1 MKRQITLGS
10 VSITPYERRYV
21 EQVLDSTLVGPFEL
35 SKKVAARIAE
45 LHGYRYGRYLNSGQ
59 SALSI
64 ALRAIIQQKG
74 WKHKPLVATP
84 SCTYISTQGAC
95 IFANCD
101 FCLVDVSVDDINMD
115 PKALKNTI
123 EAQKVAGRP
132 VDIVMPVHLCGK
144 PVKREIKDICDSYGL
159 PTVVD
164 SCETIF
170 AERDLDWGT
179 IICFST
185 FSNHTIGAG
194 AGGVA
199 VTNDP
204 QLDFLLFQQISHG
217 RENESAGSDPHTMG
231 ERFRFSEWGESLK
244 PSDLYAAVA
253 LGGIDRRYEI
263 VNAQRFNAFRLREML
278 QGLPLGL
285 PPMDN
290 HTFMFFPI
298 VANESVDVTRLLAYL
313 HDNGVFTR
321 RLMPITNQPV
331 IRKYFARDMGDGN
344 LLYPTQ
350 GYFDQLCPNAA
361 FINRQGFYVGS
372 HPGLKTDDINYL
384 GAKIREGVE
393 LAS

>member
-21 EQVLDSTLVGPFEL
+21 EQVLESTLVGPFEM
-35 SKKVAARIAE
+35 SKRVAARIAE

-59 SALSI
+59 SALTI
-64 ALRAIIQQKG
+64 ALRAIIQQRG
-74 WKHKPLVATP
+74 WKHRPLIATP
-84 SCTYISTQGAC
+84 ACTYISTQGSC
-95 IFANCD
+95 VFANCD

-115 PKALKNTI
+115 PAALRQKI
-123 EAQKVAGRP
+123 EAQRAAGRP
-132 VDIVMPVHLCGK
+132 IDIVMPVHLCGK

-217 RENESAGSDPHTMG
+217 RENESAGTDPHTMG

-253 LGGIDRRYEI
+253 LGGIERKHEI
-263 VNAQRFNAFRLREML
+263 ISAQRFNAFRLREEL

-285 PPMDN
+285 PSMDN

-298 VANESVDVTRLLAYL
+298 VANESVDVTKLLAYL
-313 HDNGVFTR
+313 HNNGVFTR

-331 IRKYFARDMGDGN
+331 ILKTAGVTQEVMDK
-344 LLYPTQ
+344 LY
-350 GYFDQLCPNAA
+350 PNAA

-372 HPGLKTDDINYL
+372 HPGLKSDDIIYL
-384 GAKIREGVE
+384 GAKIREGVQ

>member
-10 VSITPYERRYV
+10 VSITPVERRYV
-21 EQVLDSTLVGPFEL
+21 DQVLDSTMVGPFGM
-35 SKKVAARIAE
+35 SKNVAARIAE
-45 LHGYRYGRYLNSGQ
+45 LHGYQYGRYLNSGQ
-59 SALSI
+59 SALTI
-64 ALRAIIQQKG
+64 ALRAIVQQKG
-74 WKHKPLVATP
+74 WTHRPLVATP
-84 SCTYISTQGAC
+84 ACTYISTQASC

-101 FCLVDVSVDDINMD
+101 FCLVDVGIDDINMD
-115 PKALKNTI
+115 PGELEKVIEQQKAS
-123 EAQKVAGRP
+123 GRP

-144 PVKREIKDICDSYGL
+144 PVKREIKDICDKHNL

-170 AERDLDWGT
+170 APKDLDWGT

-199 VTNDP
+199 VTNDK

-217 RENESAGSDPHTMG
+217 RENENAGTDPHTMG

-253 LGGIDRRYEI
+253 LGGIERRYEI
-263 VNAQRFNAFRLREML
+263 INAQRFNALRLREEL

-285 PPMDN
+285 PSMDN

-298 VANESVDVTRLLAYL
+298 VANESVNVPKLLNHL

-331 IRKYFARDMGDGN
+331 VLKYCNLSQAWMDAR
-344 LLYPTQ
+344 
-350 GYFDQLCPNAA
+350 FPNAD

-372 HPGLKTDDINYL
+372 HPGLKTDDIHYL
-384 GAKIREGVE
+384 GDKIREGVQ

>member
-1 MKRQITLGS
+1 MKRKITLGS
-10 VSITPYERRYV
+10 VAITPAERRYV
-21 EQVLDSTLVGPFEL
+21 DEVLDSTLVGPFEF
-35 SKKVAARIAE
+35 SKKVASKIAE
-45 LHGYRYGRYLNSGQ
+45 LHGYQYGRYLNSGQ
-59 SALSI
+59 SALTI
-64 ALRAIIQQKG
+64 ALRAIVQQKG
-74 WKHKPLVATP
+74 WKYRPLVATP
-84 SCTYISTQGAC
+84 ACTYISTQAAC

-115 PKALKNTI
+115 PKALSDQI
-123 EAQKVAGRP
+123 EYQKLIGRP
-132 VDIVMPVHLCGK
+132 IDIVMPVHLCGK
-144 PVKREIKDICDSYGL
+144 PVKRDIQNICDVNNL

-170 AERDLDWGT
+170 APKDLDWGT

-199 VTNDP
+199 VTNDK

-217 RENESAGSDPHTMG
+217 RENESTGGDPHTMG

-253 LGGIDRRYEI
+253 LGGIERRYDI
-263 VNAQRFNAFRLREML
+263 INAQRFNASRLIESL
-278 QGLPLGL
+278 HGLPLGL

-298 VANESVDVTRLLAYL
+298 VANESVDTTKLLRYL

-331 IRKYFARDMGDGN
+331 ILKSANVTQETMDS
-344 LLYPTQ
+344 LY
-350 GYFDQLCPNAA
+350 PNAA

-372 HPGLKTDDINYL
+372 HPGLSTDDITYL
-384 GAKIREGVE
+384 GEKIRKGVE